1 MAASPGY
8 VRTSWLFALL
18 AILGLS
24 GCATN
29 SNVSPRRQAPVEE
42 TEVAAIVVPPESSLV
57 ANAAVSQGRG
67 GYQRTSVPPEFLI
80 LMLGVPLL
88 ILLL

>member
-1 MAASPGY
+1 MA
-8 VRTSWLFALL
+8 
-18 AILGLS
+18 
-24 GCATN
+24 
-29 SNVSPRRQAPVEE
+29 
-42 TEVAAIVVPPESSLV
+42 PPESSLV